1 MTSEGDRAGG
11 AARVSA
17 KVLIVEDDAV
27 VALALGD
34 YLDRRR
40 YAVVGIAANAQQ
52 ALAIAEEASPDL
64 VIMDVN
70 LSDTI
75 DGVTIARELHRKY
88 AAKIVFATAAGDR
101 VASDGRDIAS
111 AILVKPYA
119 ASEVVDVLDRLLRA
133 A

>member
-1 MTSEGDRAGG
+1 M
-11 AARVSA
+11 
-17 KVLIVEDDAV
+17 EDDAV

-52 ALAIAEEASPDL
+52 ALAIAEEALPDL

-88 AAKIVFATAAGDR
+88 AAKIVFATASGDR

-111 AILVKPYA
+111 AILIKPYA
-119 ASEVVDVLDRLLRA
+119 ASEVADVLDRLLRA

>member
-1 MTSEGDRAGG
+1 M
-11 AARVSA
+11 SA

-40 YAVVGIAANAQQ
+40 YAVIGIAANAQQ
-52 ALAIAEEASPDL
+52 ALAIAEETSPDL

-70 LSDTI
+70 LSDAI
-75 DGVTIARELHRKY
+75 DGITIARELHGKF
-88 AAKIVFATAAGDR
+88 ASKIVFATASGDR
-101 VASDGRDIAS
+101 VANDGRDIAS
-111 AILVKPYA
+111 AILIKPYA
-119 ASEVVDVLDRLLRA
+119 ASEVADVLDRLLTA